1 MSELLSGPKVNS
13 ADPTVTLASVTCA
26 WRPLEVKVPF
36 ERKNSTALAHELVI
50 DTVPS
55 DSRTRKTRSEYRFVL
70 RRVGAEALV
79 LGKLMNI
86 EVFGI
91 ELGMLDARV
100 EESWVGEERVPVG
113 FVDDAVFELEATLI
127 DCGEW
132 LTQSTSPI
140 PKEQLT
146 SRLGFQALSV
156 ASSMPNSVQIAKHVS
171 PETMVYVFVQAVGVA
186 DDEAEIVE
194 DGGDVRSE
202 EKVPA

>member
-1 MSELLSGPKVNS
+1 
-13 ADPTVTLASVTCA
+13 
-26 WRPLEVKVPF
+26 LEVKVPF

-55 DSRTRKTRSEYRFVL
+55 DSRTRKTRSESRFVL

-113 FVDDAVFELEATLI
+113 FVVLSAPSGKVDMLPGKVKVLELCPAVEVGSVESADPEIEDEEIWLADTAPEEIATTL
-127 DCGEW
+127 D
-132 LTQSTSPI
+132 
-140 PKEQLT
+140 
-146 SRLGFQALSV
+146 
-156 ASSMPNSVQIAKHVS
+156 
-171 PETMVYVFVQAVGVA
+171 
-186 DDEAEIVE
+186 
-194 DGGDVRSE
+194 
-202 EKVPA
+202 

>member
-1 MSELLSGPKVNS
+1 
-13 ADPTVTLASVTCA
+13 
-26 WRPLEVKVPF
+26 LEVKVPF
-36 ERKNSTALAHELVI
+36 KRENSTALAHELVI

-55 DSRTRKTRSEYRFVL
+55 DPRTSKTRAESRFVL

-79 LGKLMNI
+79 LEKLMNI

-113 FVDDAVFELEATLI
+113 FVDGAVFELEATLI

-132 LTQSTSPI
+132 LIQSTSPI

-156 ASSMPNSVQIAKHVS
+156 ASSMPNSVQIAVHVS
-171 PETMVYVFVQAVGVA
+171 PETTVYVFVHAVGVA
-186 DDEAEIVE
+186 DAKAEFVE
-194 DGGDVRSE
+194 DGSDERSE
-202 EKVPA
+202 ERVPA